1 MDPAK
6 RDKKSRGIGYFARKK
21 SGNDGS
27 NSSYNFLGEPEKFE
41 RAANRRC
48 QRRQLIMSLPSA
60 GGANAE
66 PAQLFQLV
74 MLRALLLPPRC
85 RDVFVLKEIHGYTP
99 AEIAAALG
107 ISTTDVNRHLRKAM
121 REVGEK

>member
-1 MDPAK
+1 MIRFGEDRRPALHQPTT
-6 RDKKSRGIGYFARKK
+6 
-21 SGNDGS
+21 GS
-27 NSSYNFLGEPEKFE
+27 
-41 RAANRRC
+41 ADT
-48 QRRQLIMSLPSA
+48 
-60 GGANAE
+60 E
-66 PAQLFQLV
+66 PAQLFQLT

-107 ISTTDVNRHLRKAM
+107 ISTTDVKRHLRKAM

>member
-1 MDPAK
+1 MEASTGMI
-6 RDKKSRGIGYFARKK
+6 RH
-21 SGNDGS
+21 
-27 NSSYNFLGEPEKFE
+27 GEASKPVPH
-41 RAANRRC
+41 R
-48 QRRQLIMSLPSA
+48 PTT